1 MFKKSMIAMAV
12 LAMATGV
19 QAKTVQG
26 DTANGDLTFNNK
38 AEDFVVVGGHI
49 GKTDM

>member
-19 QAKTVQG
+19 QARLFRVIQL
-26 DTANGDLTFNNK
+26 TA
-38 AEDFVVVGGHI
+38 I
-49 GKTDM
+49 